1 MFHGGGWWGF
11 VRDDDARP
19 EISTSLLIRVWG
31 YARPYRKLIALVLVA
46 IVIKTLLDT
55 MLPLIVRA
63 LIDTAIPEQNFV
75 LLNLL
80 ALGLV
85 AIPLLGGLVDVW
97 QRRHSA
103 IVGEGIIRDL
113 RCALYGHIQR
123 MSLRFFT
130 NTKSGELISRLNNDV
145 VGSQRAITGTL
156 IDLITNVVT
165 LTITLVVM
173 FSLNWQLTLLA
184 TAVLPL
190 FILPARRVGKAL
202 RRISRQQMDANA
214 KMTSQMQETLNV
226 SGSLLVKLFGREP
239 EELAK
244 FSERAGEVRD
254 LGVSSALVGRG
265 FFVVIGLV
273 AAVGTAVVY
282 WLGGYLVITTTT
294 FQIGDI
300 VAFALYLPRLYG
312 PLAALASARVDLA
325 TSLVSFERVFEVLD
339 LPLQVADAPTAQ
351 PLTAVA
357 GEVEFDH
364 VSFSY
369 LEEPA
374 GEIPILTS
382 RDGDGAGP
390 IRPITSRRWA
400 VEDLSFVVKPGQ
412 LAALVGPSGAG
423 KTTVTYLLPRLYDPV
438 HGAIRID
445 GHDLREV
452 SLASL
457 ADTIGMVTQETF
469 LFHDTLRANLLFAK
483 PDATELEMIAACK
496 AANIHALIASL
507 PDGYDT
513 IVGERG
519 YRFSGGEKQRIA
531 IARVILKDPRIL
543 VLDEATSSL
552 DSESERLIQAALEPL
567 MEERTSIVIA
577 HRLSTILAANIIL
590 VIDQGR
596 LAEHGTHA
604 ELLAQDGLYA
614 RLYQTQFQLQ
624 DGGRTEA
631 PAAIAAVS
639 APAVPEN

>member
-1 MFHGGGWWGF
+1 MVHGSGWWGF
-11 VRDDDARP
+11 TRDTDARP
-19 EISTSLLIRVWG
+19 DISTRLLMRVWG
-31 YARPYRKLIALVLVA
+31 YARPYRKLIVYVLGA
-46 IVIKTLLDT
+46 IVVKTLLDT
-55 MLPLIVRA
+55 MMPLIVRA
-63 LIDTAIPEQNFV
+63 LIDTAIPEKNFA

-85 AIPLLGGLVDVW
+85 AIPALGGLVDVW

-130 NTKSGELISRLNNDV
+130 HTKSGELISRLNNDV

-165 LTITLVVM
+165 LSITLVVM
-173 FSLNWQLTLLA
+173 LSLNWRLTLLA
-184 TAVLPL
+184 AAVLPL
-190 FILPARRVGKAL
+190 FILPAQRVGRTL

-214 KMTSQMQETLNV
+214 TMTAQMQETLNV

-244 FSERAGEVRD
+244 FSERAGKVRD
-254 LGVSSALVGRG
+254 LGVRSALVGRG
-265 FFVVIGLV
+265 FFVVVGLV
-273 AAVGTAVVY
+273 AAMGTAVVY
-282 WLGGYLVITTTT
+282 WLGGYLAITTTT
-294 FQIGDI
+294 FQVGDI
-300 VAFALYLPRLYG
+300 VAFAMYLPRLYG

-339 LPLQVADAPTAQ
+339 LPLEVADAPDAR
-351 PLTAVA
+351 PLPPVA
-357 GEVEFDH
+357 GEVAFES

-369 LEEPA
+369 LDEVA
-374 GEIPILTS
+374 GETPILTP
-382 RDGDGAGP
+382 REGDASGP

-400 VEDLSFVVKPGQ
+400 VEDLSFVVRPGQ

-423 KTTVTYLLPRLYDPV
+423 KTTVTYLLPRLYDPSQ
-438 HGAIRID
+438 GAIRID

-452 SLASL
+452 TLASL
-457 ADTIGMVTQETF
+457 ADAIGMVTQESF

-483 PDATELEMIAACK
+483 PDATEAEMMAACK
-496 AANIHALIASL
+496 AANIDDLISAL

-567 MEERTSIVIA
+567 MAERTSIVIA
-577 HRLSTILAANIIL
+577 HRLSTILAADIIL

-596 LAEHGTHA
+596 LVEHGTHS

-614 RLYQTQFQLQ
+614 RLYQTQFRLQ
-624 DGGRTEA
+624 EA
-631 PAAIAAVS
+631 TAPIAAVA
-639 APAVPEN
+639 APMISEN